1 MNLCKSFLMLTLA
14 FGSFSAPLYAQDSTL
29 SPLAI
34 RNLQTREFTG
44 INQAQALRIG
54 IATFQDLGF
63 IITESSAPL
72 GFIKA
77 NQTRPD
83 ENTIIQATLTLV
95 PTSSKEEK
103 ITARLSLSY
112 AAFYYGEEGANLAG
126 QLPRQSSMVM
136 TPFLYQQFFN
146 AFSYS
151 IQMNKAL

>member
-1 MNLCKSFLMLTLA
+1 MNLYKSFLVLTLA
-14 FGSFSAPLYAQDSTL
+14 FGSISAPLYAQDPSL

-34 RNLQTREFTG
+34 RALQTREFSG
-44 INQAQALRIG
+44 INQAQALHIG

-63 IITESSAPL
+63 IITESSASL
-72 GFIKA
+72 GLIKA

-95 PTSSKEEK
+95 PTSSKEGK

-126 QLPRQSSMVM
+126 QLPRQSSIVQ
-136 TPFLYQQFFN
+136 TPALYQQFFN